1 MTKYT
6 CWKDY
11 DRKVEGAIE
20 GTKEKVHAWIQ
31 ERLMASSVGGS
42 GTAFLEKWVNTS
54 SVRHG
59 FLLFRGV

>member
-42 GTAFLEKWVNTS
+42 GTAF
-54 SVRHG
+54 
-59 FLLFRGV
+59 RGILI

>member
-11 DRKVEGAIE
+11 DHKVEGAIE

-42 GTAFLEKWVNTS
+42 GTAFLEKMGKHQFGKALIFVI
-54 SVRHG
+54 
-59 FLLFRGV
+59 

>member
-42 GTAFLEKWVNTS
+42 GTAFLEKMGKYQFGKTLIFVI
-54 SVRHG
+54 
-59 FLLFRGV
+59 

>member
-11 DRKVEGAIE
+11 ERKVEGAIE
-20 GTKEKVHAWIQ
+20 GTKEEVLAWMR

-42 GTAFLEKWVNTS
+42 GTAFLGMLMEWM
-54 SVRHG
+54 
-59 FLLFRGV
+59 

>member
-11 DRKVEGAIE
+11 ERKVEGAIE
-20 GTKEKVHAWIQ
+20 GIKEEVLAWMR

-42 GTAFLEKWVNTS
+42 GTAFL
-54 SVRHG
+54 G
-59 FLLFRGV
+59 MLM